1 MKTFISLK
9 DVHRVTHIDDA
20 DKITGI
26 VVDYT
31 NECQFRHVQDIS
43 DTNKASKMYFIEKYG
58 KIYETIKDA
67 LTKGE
72 NYVEI
77 EL

>member
-9 DVHRVTHIDDA
+9 DVHRVTHIDGDGL
-20 DKITGI
+20 TGI

-31 NECQFRHVQDIS
+31 DKCQFRHVWDIS
-43 DTNKASKMYFIEKYG
+43 KYNRDSKDHYIEKYG
-58 KIYETIKDA
+58 KIYKAIKDA
-67 LTKGE
+67 LTKSE
-72 NYVEI
+72 RYVEI

>member
-9 DVHRVTHIDDA
+9 DVHRVTHIDNS
-20 DKITGI
+20 DKTTGI

-31 NECQFRHVQDIS
+31 NECQFRHVYDIS
-43 DTNKASKMYFIEKYG
+43 NINRDMKAHFIEKYG
-58 KIYETIKDA
+58 KIYEAIKNA
-67 LTKGE
+67 LEKGDR
-72 NYVEI
+72 YIEI

>member
-9 DVHRVTHIDDA
+9 DVHRVTHIDGDEL
-20 DKITGI
+20 TGI

-31 NECQFRHVQDIS
+31 DQCQFRHVRDLS
-43 DTNKASKMYFIEKYG
+43 KNHPDNKARFIEKYG
-58 KIYETIKDA
+58 KIYEAIKNA
-67 LTKGE
+67 LTKGDI
-72 NYVEI
+72 YIEI

>member
-9 DVHRVTHIDDA
+9 FVHRVTHIDGDEL
-20 DKITGI
+20 TGI

-31 NECQFRHVQDIS
+31 DQCQFRHVRDIS
-43 DTNKASKMYFIEKYG
+43 KNNRDSKANFIKKYE
-58 KIYETIKDA
+58 KIYEAIKNA
-67 LTKGE
+67 LTKSDI
-72 NYVEI
+72 YIEI

>member
-9 DVHRVTHIDDA
+9 DVHRVTHIDNS
-20 DKITGI
+20 DKTTGI

-31 NECQFRHVQDIS
+31 DQCQFMNVRDIS
-43 DTNKASKMYFIEKYG
+43 NTNRDAKARFIEKYR
-58 KIYETIKDA
+58 KIYEAIKSA
-67 LTKGE
+67 LIKGDI
-72 NYVEI
+72 YIEI

>member
-9 DVHRVTHIDDA
+9 DVHRVTHISDSDN
-20 DKITGI
+20 ITGI

-43 DTNKASKMYFIEKYG
+43 KTHRDYKAYLIEKYG
-58 KIYETIKDA
+58 KIYEAIKNA
-67 LTKGE
+67 LAKGDR
-72 NYVEI
+72 YIEI

>member
-1 MKTFISLK
+1 MKTLISLK

-31 NECQFRHVQDIS
+31 NECQFRHVRDIS
-43 DTNKASKMYFIEKYG
+43 KTHSDYKDRFIEKYG
-58 KIYETIKDA
+58 KIYEAIKNA
-67 LTKGE
+67 LIKGDR
-72 NYVEI
+72 YIEI

>member
-9 DVHRVTHIDDA
+9 DVHRVTHINGDEL
-20 DKITGI
+20 TGI

-31 NECQFRHVQDIS
+31 NECQFRHVRDIS
-43 DTNKASKMYFIEKYG
+43 KANRDAKDHFIKKYG
-58 KIYETIKDA
+58 KIYEAIKNA
-67 LTKGE
+67 IIKGDI
-72 NYVEI
+72 YIEI

>member
-9 DVHRVTHIDDA
+9 DVHRVTYIDGDEL
-20 DKITGI
+20 TGI

-31 NECQFRHVQDIS
+31 DQCQFRHVRDLPKTHP
-43 DTNKASKMYFIEKYG
+43 DNKANFIEKYG
-58 KIYETIKDA
+58 KIYEAIKNA
-67 LTKGE
+67 VEKG
-72 NYVEI
+72 YRYIEI

>member
-1 MKTFISLK
+1 MKTFISIK

-31 NECQFRHVQDIS
+31 DQCQFRHVRDIS
-43 DTNKASKMYFIEKYG
+43 ETNRDSKALFIEKYG
-58 KIYETIKDA
+58 KIYEAIKNA
-67 LTKGE
+67 LTKGDI
-72 NYVEI
+72 YIEI

>member
-9 DVHRVTHIDDA
+9 DVHRVTHIDGDEL
-20 DKITGI
+20 TGI

-31 NECQFRHVQDIS
+31 DQCQFRHVRDIS
-43 DTNKASKMYFIEKYG
+43 KANRDAKALFIEKYG
-58 KIYETIKDA
+58 KIYEAIKNA
-67 LTKGE
+67 LEKGDRCI
-72 NYVEI
+72 EI

>member
-9 DVHRVTHIDDA
+9 DVHRVTYLDKA
-20 DKITGI
+20 DKTTGI

-31 NECQFRHVQDIS
+31 DQCQFRHVRDIS
-43 DTNKASKMYFIEKYG
+43 KTHSDYKANFIEKYG
-58 KIYETIKDA
+58 KIYEAIKNA
-67 LTKGE
+67 LEKGDR
-72 NYVEI
+72 YIEI

>member
-1 MKTFISLK
+1 MKTLLSLK
-9 DVHRVTHIDDA
+9 DVHRVTHIDNA

-31 NECQFRHVQDIS
+31 DQCQFRHVRDIS
-43 DTNKASKMYFIEKYG
+43 DTNRDSKAYFIEKYG
-58 KIYETIKDA
+58 KIYEAIKNA
-67 LTKGE
+67 LEKGDR
-72 NYVEI
+72 YIEI

>member
-9 DVHRVTHIDDA
+9 DVHRVTHIDGDEL
-20 DKITGI
+20 TGI

-31 NECQFRHVQDIS
+31 DQCQFRHVRDIS
-43 DTNKASKMYFIEKYG
+43 KANRDSKDHFIEKYG
-58 KIYETIKDA
+58 KIYEAIKEA
-67 LTKGE
+67 LAKDDR
-72 NYVEI
+72 YIEI

>member
-9 DVHRVTHIDDA
+9 DVHRVTHIDGDEL
-20 DKITGI
+20 TGI

-31 NECQFRHVQDIS
+31 DQCQFRHVRDIS
-43 DTNKASKMYFIEKYG
+43 KTNRDAKKHFIEQYG
-58 KIYETIKDA
+58 KIYETIKNA
-67 LTKGE
+67 LEKG
-72 NYVEI
+72 YRYIEI

>member
-9 DVHRVTHIDDA
+9 DVHKVTYLSNA
-20 DKITGI
+20 DKTTGI

-31 NECQFRHVQDIS
+31 DQCQFRHVRDIS
-43 DTNKASKMYFIEKYG
+43 DTNRDSKALFIEKYG
-58 KIYETIKDA
+58 KIYEAIKNA
-67 LTKGE
+67 LEKGDR
-72 NYVEI
+72 YIEI